1 MSPRTV
7 TMAEPSV
14 GVVADCNS
22 GAMVA
27 SLPAERHSRPAR
39 RNALCDLWA
48 SGPAVPLWGGERPH
62 VDSLGALL
70 ALGDVELDGFALVQR
85 ATVLD
90 GADVDEQVV
99 AGLGLDEAVA
109 LVGVEPL
116 DGSNRHAACPPSVSS
131 EVSVHT
137 GTRRPGAWD
146 KLDCAAAKR
155 DLCWAERS

>member
-62 VDSLGALL
+62 VDGLGALL

-85 ATVLD
+85 AAVLD
-90 GADVDEQVV
+90 GADVDEHVV
-99 AGLGLDEAVA
+99 AGLGFDEAVA

-116 DGSNRHAACPPSVSS
+116 DGSNRHAGCPPPSA
-131 EVSVHT
+131 
-137 GTRRPGAWD
+137 RRYRSTPAPGGARGRGQ
-146 KLDCAAAKR
+146 AR
-155 DLCWAERS
+155 LCCSQT